1 MQEICPTTDTGKK
14 TYAVSM
20 FSDWDGDMVMFVKA
34 TAAIYG
40 YDEFGFGLYDMN
52 TQTYQDALDKNG
64 MYLRCLK
71 FYNTLYQ
78 RGLVDPDSM
87 TQTFDD
93 CYADYK
99 DGAADFF
106 AVALL
111 IAAAVYVIALTYVFA
126 CAVAFV
132 LRSRLVYHQDFR
144 EARGTACP
152 A

>member
-1 MQEICPTTDTGKK
+1 MQQGWFAKVIKDKFNVELNIIDN
-14 TYAVSM
+14 A
-20 FSDWDGDMVMFVKA
+20 DGTFA
-34 TAAIYG
+34 TRLESKDLG
-40 YDEFGFGLYDMN
+40 
-52 TQTYQDALDKNG
+52 
-64 MYLRCLK
+64 
-71 FYNTLYQ
+71 NTLYQ

-132 LRSRLVYHQDFR
+132 LRSRLVHHRDFR